1 MTLVL
6 LGALVA
12 CLAGAGGAR
21 GATGSQI
28 VADLNQ
34 MRAAGG
40 IPGTITEDPE
50 RSRGCALHTRY
61 MALNQTVEH
70 TEDPRL
76 PGYTALGDRAASH
89 SVLTGG
95 GPWSAGSSFRQAPI
109 HLMQMLNPRL
119 SVSGADDGG
128 GYVCV
133 WTMPDPAEVTLP
145 EEDVVRTF
153 PGRGA
158 QDVPTQETAREEP
171 FVPGDFVGLP
181 QGTVT
186 GPHLYVLPDGPWAA
200 RVEAARDGMAAV
212 AVEHPIVVED
222 AALRG
227 PGGPVPLKVV
237 DDRSDPRLTMFL
249 PAGAILIPAVPL
261 RPAVLYT
268 AEVLLLSPE
277 TGVRRNHAWSFTTGA
292 RENSVRVTLERLR
305 PRRGRALPRF
315 RASVTT
321 PAAHGRLALRAPGG
335 RSLQLVLRRAGGE
348 RLVSRAMELAPGR
361 WTVCAR
367 TGGPGTAYL
376 AVERCLHRRVI
387 LRRSPPAPRRSALP
401 RERTG

>member
-6 LGALVA
+6 LGALLA
-12 CLAGAGGAR
+12 CLGGAAGAR

-28 VADLNQ
+28 LADLNQ
-34 MRAAGG
+34 MRSAGG
-40 IPGTITEDPE
+40 LPGAIAEDPE

-61 MALNQTVEH
+61 MALNRTVVH

-76 PGYTALGDRAASH
+76 PGYTVLGERAASR

-95 GPWSAGSSFRQAPI
+95 GPWSAGVTFRQAPI

-119 SVSGADDGG
+119 SVSGADDYG
-128 GYVCV
+128 GYVCL
-133 WTMPDPAEVTLP
+133 WTMPEPGEVNVP
-145 EEDVVRTF
+145 VEDVVRTF

-181 QGTVT
+181 QGTTT

-200 RVEAARDGMAAV
+200 GTEAPQDGSPASVVER
-212 AVEHPIVVED
+212 PIEVED

-227 PGGPVPLKVV
+227 PGGPVPLRVI
-237 DDRSDPRLTMFL
+237 DARSDPRLTMYL
-249 PAGAILIPAVPL
+249 PAGAILIPVAPL

-277 TGVRRNHAWSFTTGA
+277 TGIRRNHAWSFTTGA
-292 RENSVRVTLERLR
+292 RENSVRVTLERLS
-305 PRRGRALPRF
+305 PHRGRELPRF
-315 RASVTT
+315 RASVAT
-321 PAAHGRLALRAPGG
+321 PAAHGRLALRGPGG
-335 RSLQLVLRRAGGE
+335 RSLHRMLRRGGGK
-348 RLVSRAMELAPGR
+348 RLVSRAVELTPGG

-367 TGGPGTAYL
+367 TGGPGTAYV
-376 AVERCLHRRVI
+376 AVERCLRRRVI
-387 LRRSPPAPRRSALP
+387 VTRPPPAPRRSALP
-401 RERTG
+401 RARSG